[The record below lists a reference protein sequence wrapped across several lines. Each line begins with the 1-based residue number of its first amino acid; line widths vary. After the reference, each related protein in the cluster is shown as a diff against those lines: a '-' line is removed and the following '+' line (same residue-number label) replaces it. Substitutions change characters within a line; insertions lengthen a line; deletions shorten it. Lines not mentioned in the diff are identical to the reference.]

1 MEGRGVD
8 SAKDL
13 VKVSIL
19 PYENMSFQIGAS
31 LRQEEQV
38 DLLLILVQNMD
49 VFAWSS
55 YDVPGVNPEFITHK
69 LNVDSLFPPKKQKP
83 RRSAKPHVEVV
94 KQEVERLKQARAIQ
108 EVFFPKCLSNVVV
121 VKKKNGKWWVLMDFT
136 DLNQA
141 CPKDS
146 FTVPKID

>member
-38 DLLLILVQNMD
+38 DLLLTLVQNID
-49 VFAWSS
+49 VFA
-55 YDVPGVNPEFITHK
+55 
-69 LNVDSLFPPKKQKP
+69 
-83 RRSAKPHVEVV
+83 
-94 KQEVERLKQARAIQ
+94 
-108 EVFFPKCLSNVVV
+108 
-121 VKKKNGKWWVLMDFT
+121 
-136 DLNQA
+136 
-141 CPKDS
+141 
-146 FTVPKID
+146 